1 MLHAVSKRDAGF
13 KCKAMVK
20 TILLLDDHACWQV
33 KYAISSHA
41 VDLSLFSFRACAI
54 FAQTLA
60 STVALR
66 RSSVCYTLRS
76 T

>member
-1 MLHAVSKRDAGF
+1 MLRAVSKRDAGF

-41 VDLSLFSFRACAI
+41 VELSLLYIYIYIYGDFEFMC
-54 FAQTLA
+54 Q
-60 STVALR
+60 
-66 RSSVCYTLRS
+66 
-76 T
+76 